1 MTSCSAARLALAG
14 CSVTCACCLLTG
26 LPARLGVLVGFLL
39 LRTSVD
45 RQLICTGPRV
55 EQLPRST
62 FHLNPR
68 ALRLMAAVSEITIA
82 RAGVVF
88 YGIESRRLFDAGLWT
103 PCFVWDSLLCVLV
116 IPSDSR
122 LFGMVFDVELP
133 SYHWLPVQR
142 WCRVCVFRGLGYCFT
157 GHR

>member
-1 MTSCSAARLALAG
+1 MLCARARPRDRWRCRVELDFLLSCRLAG

-26 LPARLGVLVGFLL
+26 LPARLGVLCGLLL

-45 RQLICTGPRV
+45 RQLVLGLVWAPQVDFPT
-55 EQLPRST
+55 
-62 FHLNPR
+62 R
-68 ALRLMAAVSEITIA
+68 ALRLICMAAVSEITIV
-82 RAGVVF
+82 RAGFVF

-103 PCFVWDSLLCVLV
+103 PCFVWDSLVCVLV

-122 LFGMVFDVELP
+122 LFGMMLEL
-133 SYHWLPVQR
+133 SH
-142 WCRVCVFRGLGYCFT
+142 GYCFT